1 MGRAAHDRGTP
12 SPIVER
18 LNAEV
23 SRAIRD
29 RNLIGKLAALGISPA
44 GGTPGEFQR
53 QIATEIRNWTEIA
66 RSANLKAE

>member
-23 SRAIRD
+23 SRAVRD

-53 QIATEIRNWTEIA
+53 QIATEIRN
-66 RSANLKAE
+66 